1 MVTILIGR
9 IASGKTFIAKRLK
22 KKKPAVLLSCDKL
35 MLTLFDDC
43 LGENHNI
50 MQAKCY
56 RYLFGLSKEISA
68 AGSDVILDFGFWT
81 KEQRREAEDFYRSA
95 NIKLKR
101 VYIVSEND
109 ERLLR
114 LEKRNEAVKKEDGRH
129 YIITP
134 EMLEQFDKVFEVPK
148 IWEYDELFIN

>member
-22 KKKPAVLLSCDKL
+22 KKKRAVLLSCDKV

-43 LGENHNI
+43 LGEEHNK

-68 AGSDVILDFGFWT
+68 CGTV
-81 KEQRREAEDFYRSA
+81 
-95 NIKLKR
+95 
-101 VYIVSEND
+101 
-109 ERLLR
+109 
-114 LEKRNEAVKKEDGRH
+114 
-129 YIITP
+129 
-134 EMLEQFDKVFEVPK
+134 
-148 IWEYDELFIN
+148 